1 MLRNSYWTKAD
12 PSSFPVNNALCF
24 TDDSITNYTA
34 SEREQQEDVVSYFLD
49 TPIERIS
56 FLRPPS
62 STPLFKLFPQ
72 PRLKHEGYTLRYR
85 KIQKHHYLISSYAL
99 VMKSTQKHPTIPKP
113 LLTCKYAYL
122 NVSHKLPKVQWPLG
136 KTKSPFIN
144 KLLCST
150 LCLSTH
156 IVSAPA
162 RFGVYSQQLQGAPS
176 PTVHPSQ
183 HIQRLRPL
191 TSRQLKDSSF
201 LPHMHHF

>member
-1 MLRNSYWTKAD
+1 MLWNSYWTKAD
-12 PSSFPVNNALCF
+12 PTSFPVNNALCF
-24 TDDSITNYTA
+24 TDDTITNYTA
-34 SEREQQEDVVSYFLD
+34 SEREQHEDVVSYFLD
-49 TPIERIS
+49 TPILRIS

-62 STPLFKLFPQ
+62 STPLFKLFPH

-99 VMKSTQKHPTIPKP
+99 VMKSTQNHPTIPKP

-122 NVSHKLPKVQWPLG
+122 NVSHKLPKVQWPLD

-144 KLLCST
+144 QLLCST

-156 IVSAPA
+156 ILVSAPA
-162 RFGVYSQQLQGAPS
+162 RFGVCSQQPQGAPVQLYILHN
-176 PTVHPSQ
+176 T
-183 HIQRLRPL
+183 RPL